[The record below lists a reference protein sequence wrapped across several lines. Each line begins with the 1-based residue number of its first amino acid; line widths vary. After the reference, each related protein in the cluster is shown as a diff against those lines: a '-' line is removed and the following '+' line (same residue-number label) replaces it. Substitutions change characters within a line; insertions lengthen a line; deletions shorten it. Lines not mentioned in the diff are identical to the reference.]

1 MQLHLIL
8 IQPTGGRL
16 GSQPKSLSS
25 KTLILFV
32 VIHIQDHLDGISD
45 TSHGDEIENIQSN
58 DGSNCEIITFPTDP
72 HNEVSNEEIGKWV
85 DRLMQMP
92 ELEGDFQE
100 PLDQFSEEFDDPFIQ
115 VAERVL
121 SEDSI

>member
-1 MQLHLIL
+1 M
-8 IQPTGGRL
+8 
-16 GSQPKSLSS
+16 
-25 KTLILFV
+25 
-32 VIHIQDHLDGISD
+32 IHIQNHLDGISD
-45 TSHGDEIENIQSN
+45 TSHDDDIENIQSN

-85 DRLMQMP
+85 DQLMQMP
-92 ELEGDFQE
+92 EPEGDFKD
-100 PLDQFSEEFDDPFIQ
+100 PLDQFSEEFDHPFIQ